1 MYGKHDGSGNWGLVA
16 IEYYKCIGVCKFTRL
31 LEDQKTNMRSF
42 RVKPWDLRQSESV
55 VLLEWY
61 TYLVNIV
68 RRRVIQELTP
78 VIEPVN
84 EQQDISGTN
93 YHTGAAADVKSLGNL
108 VAEQS
113 HEMEILRKKL
123 IEAEILAS
131 QQSGEI
137 SKWKRRAEVNPS
149 EFDELLNELSTK
161 GQELEQANV
170 RIRDQLSMLRF

>member
-1 MYGKHDGSGNWGLVA
+1 
-16 IEYYKCIGVCKFTRL
+16 
-31 LEDQKTNMRSF
+31 
-42 RVKPWDLRQSESV
+42 
-55 VLLEWY
+55 
-61 TYLVNIV
+61 
-68 RRRVIQELTP
+68 VIQELTP

-84 EQQDISGTN
+84 EQQDISGMN
-93 YHTGAAADVKSLGNL
+93 YHTGSAADVKCLGNL

-131 QQSGEI
+131 QQAGEI
-137 SKWKRRAEVNPS
+137 SKWKRRAELNPS